1 MKSSNKKANMG
12 MAHYLKKF
20 WRANFLAILPV
31 LAVCAPN
38 RNQSNDDPDVSAY
51 H

>member
-31 LAVCAPN
+31 LAV
-38 RNQSNDDPDVSAY
+38 
-51 H
+51 